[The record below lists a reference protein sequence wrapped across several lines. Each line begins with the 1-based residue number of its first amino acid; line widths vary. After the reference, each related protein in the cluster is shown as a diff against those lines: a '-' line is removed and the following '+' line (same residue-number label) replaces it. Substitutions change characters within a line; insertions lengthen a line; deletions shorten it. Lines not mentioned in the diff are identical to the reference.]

1 MYQDINY
8 RASGRTT
15 RLLAYAREINGV
27 FIYPTNFGR
36 KLADIKGYTDVE
48 VMSYREVLE
57 KGLPKDKPYVIDDI
71 ECFIQQVVPGGK
83 LAGYSGEKTIP
94 DAIRAEFEPM
104 KVLLNLILKER
115 KNV

>member
-15 RLLAYAREINGV
+15 RLLAYAREINAV
-27 FIYPTNFGR
+27 FIYPSKVGR
-36 KLADIKGYTDVE
+36 RLADRKGYTDVE

-71 ECFIQQVVPGGK
+71 EYFIRHVISGGR

-94 DAIRAEFEPM
+94 DAVRAEFELM
-104 KVLLNLILKER
+104 KI
-115 KNV
+115 

>member
-27 FIYPTNFGR
+27 FIYPSIFGR
-36 KLADIKGYTDVE
+36 WLADSKGYTDVE
-48 VMSYREVLE
+48 VMSYDQAIT

-71 ECFIQQVVPGGK
+71 ECFITHVIAGGR
-83 LAGYSGEKTIP
+83 LAGYSGTKDIPEEMIARILYIGQFGRDIEK
-94 DAIRAEFEPM
+94 
-104 KVLLNLILKER
+104 
-115 KNV
+115 

>member
-15 RLLAYAREINGV
+15 RLLAYAREIGAV
-27 FIYPTNFGR
+27 FIYPSSFGR

-48 VMSYREVLE
+48 VMSYKEVME
-57 KGLPKDKPYVIDDI
+57 QGLPKDKPYVIDDI
-71 ECFIQQVVPGGK
+71 EWFIQYVIPGGK

-94 DAIRAEFEPM
+94 DTIRAEFELM
-104 KVLLNLILKER
+104 KR
-115 KNV
+115 YH